1 MLTISDFMLMSN
13 LEDINNRQYLLSD
26 YNGLST

>member
-1 MLTISDFMLMSN
+1 MLTISDFMLISN